1 MTASRAPGSEAIF
14 RALAP
19 GQLQFEDPADTS
31 SQVTIASA
39 VALVLLRQICAHVT
53 PCYTMLHPTR
63 VTTALRN
70 LS

>member
-19 GQLQFEDPADTS
+19 GQLQFGDASDTS

-39 VALVLLRQICAHVT
+39 VALVLLRQI
-53 PCYTMLHPTR
+53 
-63 VTTALRN
+63 
-70 LS
+70 